1 MYCSARD
8 GALEQ
13 CCMHTHLTDGQRRK
27 VTALA
32 HAHPAHLASV
42 EGVSGTRLASDGSA
56 EGARKGKH
64 AWF

>member
-1 MYCSARD
+1 MGSA
-8 GALEQ
+8 EE
-13 CCMHTHLTDGQRRK
+13 

-42 EGVSGTRLASDGSA
+42 EGVSGTRLAFDGSA